1 MKQTEVIETI
11 GSITKM
17 ENLLSFEQDVLP
29 NSLVLKNIDPFP
41 GYRTLGQ
48 NAGVE
53 NKPGSIF
60 IILRYRYAPEKI
72 NHINRDLITRRI
84 TKCHPSYGEI
94 ITRES
99 ILPCIRIKDVENYTL
114 IPVIQ
119 NFYKRNDLKLMD
131 FRQFSGPARIKI
143 FKAFRLSEIA
153 QGLYRDLNEGEK
165 VYIRIPNSVNWK
177 RFDHIT
183 KKIKYHINNP
193 NFDAALGVIYRFCGP
208 EDVIRVYDQ
217 NKTLE
222 RAIQLRKL
230 FVREVKSDLLISA
243 SYNHL
248 D

>member
-17 ENLLSFEQDVLP
+17 ENLHSFEQEMLP
-29 NSLVLKNIDPFP
+29 NSLVLKNTDPFP
-41 GYRTLGQ
+41 GYRAKSQDVKTQ
-48 NAGVE
+48 I
-53 NKPGSIF
+53 KPGSVF

-72 NHINRDLITRRI
+72 NHINRDMMTSRI
-84 TKCHPSYGEI
+84 TDCHPSYGEI

-99 ILPCIRIKDVENYTL
+99 ILPCIRIKHIEDYSL

-131 FRQFSGPARIKI
+131 YRYFNGPARIKI
-143 FKAFRLSEIA
+143 FKAFRLNEIA
-153 QGLYRDLNEGEK
+153 EGLYRDLNEGEK
-165 VYIRIPNSVNWK
+165 IYIHIPHSINWK

-183 KKIKYHINNP
+183 KKIKYHIENP

-208 EDVIRVYDQ
+208 EDVIRIYDQ
-217 NKTLE
+217 VKSME

-230 FVREVKSDLLISA
+230 FVKEVKSDLLISA
-243 SYNHL
+243 SYDHSE
-248 D
+248 